1 MGNLPK
7 EQQAAVKEGEGHD
20 AKAPVKTV
28 EVPQEPGPGQILV
41 SRGPPL
47 YKMSKTVNSDM
58 RFSIGENQL
67 DWALCIGQVSFAR

>member
-7 EQQAAVKEGEGHD
+7 EQQAAVKQGDGHD

-41 SRGPPL
+41 R
-47 YKMSKTVNSDM
+47 K
-58 RFSIGENQL
+58 
-67 DWALCIGQVSFAR
+67 AVSASPDVQ